1 VDHQTTLNKV
11 SFLDDRVVELTRI
24 SIPPPTSPFL
34 PSLYS
39 DLATEALGS
48 MQAMQSRVGSEET
61 LECEDITIELQMR
74 DLWQRFFELGTEM
87 IITKAGR

>member
-1 VDHQTTLNKV
+1 MDHQTTLNKV
-11 SFLDDRVVELTRI
+11 SFLDNRVVDHTRF
-24 SIPPPTSPFL
+24 SIPPPTSSFAL
-34 PSLYS
+34 SLSS
-39 DLATEALGS
+39 DVATEALGS
-48 MQAMQSRVGSEET
+48 MQAMQSRVGSTET

>member
-1 VDHQTTLNKV
+1 MVAEGIHIFTY
-11 SFLDDRVVELTRI
+11 RI
-24 SIPPPTSPFL
+24 AIPTFPSI
-34 PSLYS
+34 S

-48 MQAMQSRVGSEET
+48 MQAMQNRVASTDT
-61 LECEDITIELQMR
+61 LESEDITIELQMR